1 MKILEQIKAH
11 KRIEVAQRK
20 TIKSIAELRNTP
32 LYNRTPIDFKACIT
46 AKNNRA
52 IIAEFKRQSPSK
64 GIIHPNANIT
74 EIVKGYEA
82 NGAAALSILNDSQF
96 FGALPT
102 DFANARAS
110 VNLPLL
116 QKDFILDEY
125 QIEEAK
131 SIGADAILLI
141 AKMLPI
147 ERVKV
152 LTDYAHQLGLQVLL
166 ETHTEEEIRCHLH
179 TEFDLIGINNRDLNT
194 FEVNIQHSIALAN
207 LLPQQAVKI
216 AESGIQNAATLLEL
230 ADNGF
235 SGFLM
240 GEYFMKMANPA
251 EQLRLLQQ
259 EIKL

>member
-11 KRIEVAQRK
+11 KLIEIEQRK
-20 TIKSIAELRNTP
+20 AIKSISQLRNSP
-32 LYNRTPIDFKACIT
+32 LYNRTAIDYKSAIL

-64 GIIHPNANIT
+64 GDIHPNADIHS
-74 EIVKGYEA
+74 IVKGYEA
-82 NGAAALSILNDSQF
+82 AGAAGLSILNDSHF
-96 FGALPT
+96 FGALVT
-102 DFANARAS
+102 DFADARAT

-125 QIEEAK
+125 QLEEAK

-141 AKMLPI
+141 AKMLPV

-166 ETHTEEEIRCHLH
+166 ETHTEQEITDHLH
-179 TEFDLIGINNRDLNT
+179 TAFDLIGINNRDLNT

-207 LLPQQAVKI
+207 LLPQHAVKI
-216 AESGIQNAATLLEL
+216 AESGIQDAATLLEL

-235 SGFLM
+235 AGFLM
-240 GEYFMKMANPA
+240 GEYFMKHTNPP
-251 EQLRLLQQ
+251 EQLRLLQE
-259 EIKL
+259 EIKR